1 MQIEEKDREL
11 FDRIVSAYA
20 RKDVAPVCALPR
32 KKLLLA
38 AFRPLLQE
46 SPRLGRL
53 LEVGCGVGAAARYL
67 DGRYE
72 TYLGIDHSP
81 KMIEAARIFNRG
93 NKWAEFLTAD
103 IKTVDLTGSS
113 VDTILANGALHHIP
127 DLDAVMENLVRLAG
141 PGCRI
146 LAIEP
151 QNGNPLIQF
160 MRFIRKKVDK
170 AYSRDQVFF
179 SEHELTALF
188 ARHGV
193 SGISV
198 RYLGYFSPP
207 FAQVIFRPQFIF
219 LPLGRLSSRLDSWLS
234 GHLPG
239 IFRKLS
245 FNIVISGVFLKL
257 PPQKTI

>member
-1 MQIEEKDREL
+1 MHIEEKDREL
-11 FDRIVSAYA
+11 FDRIVSAYV
-20 RKDVAPVCALPR
+20 RKDVAPVSALPR
-32 KKLLLA
+32 KELLLA
-38 AFRPLLQE
+38 AFGPLFQE

-67 DGRYE
+67 QGRYE

-81 KMIEAARIFNRG
+81 KMIEAARIFNQG
-93 NKWAEFLTAD
+93 NRRAEFLTAD

-113 VDTILANGALHHIP
+113 VDTILANGVLHHIP
-127 DLDAVMENLVRLAG
+127 DLDAVMDSLVRLSG

-151 QNGNPLIQF
+151 QNGNPLIQV
-160 MRFIRKKVDK
+160 MRVIRKKVDR

-188 ARHGV
+188 ARHGIG
-193 SGISV
+193 GISV

-234 GHLPG
+234 NHLPRP
-239 IFRKLS
+239 FQKLS
-245 FNIVISGVFLKL
+245 FNIVIEGVIK
-257 PPQKTI
+257 KI